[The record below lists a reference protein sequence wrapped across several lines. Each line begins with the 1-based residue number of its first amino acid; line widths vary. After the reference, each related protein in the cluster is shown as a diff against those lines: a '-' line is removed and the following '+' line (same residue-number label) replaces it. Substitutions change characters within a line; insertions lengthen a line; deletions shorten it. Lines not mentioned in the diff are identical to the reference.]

1 VVLCVSCKR
10 LTSQTARASGAL
22 TVVVSAEVERLR
34 TQHADA
40 VREKSAADSK
50 CRKLAD
56 KVAALEGEKTDL
68 RRQLAEERKEAN
80 EALAKAQAAQAE
92 ANLARMEGGLA
103 RERAEQLEERL
114 RALQSRVERA
124 EAATRTEAERTHK
137 QLMDSY
143 HELGA
148 RTAEF
153 EVPDREP
160 GLRCLEW
167 VQEEL
172 QALPT
177 IVEGFM
183 SYASLVT
190 CEGAMNALSREGCRH
205 YEVFDQGD
213 EDFERDIYKV
223 EDSIV
228 KESAGALYDRMWGP
242 HGREVVRERAETA
255 RGQVMFDFC
264 LVFVGCG
271 LCMGLLN
278 LCAVSHAAR
287 GERVDDFG
295 ALNSVLPDPE
305 SNPAEAVLEPLP
317 ETAGGAPDAPA
328 AAAAGGGPPPE
339 TAEGVPDAPAA
350 AAAGEGPPP
359 TAAPRAE
366 DPVTVAESTAE
377 APATAGS
384 SQVA

>member
-1 VVLCVSCKR
+1 LQAADFADR
-10 LTSQTARASGAL
+10 AASGAL
-22 TVVVSAEVERLR
+22 TAVVSAEVERLW

-68 RRQLAEERKEAN
+68 RRQLAEERREAN
-80 EALAKAQAAQAE
+80 EALAKAQAE
-92 ANLARMEGGLA
+92 ANLARVEGGLA

-124 EAATRTEAERTHK
+124 EAATRTEAERTRK

-205 YEVFDQGD
+205 YEVFDQVD

-242 HGREVVRERAETA
+242 HGREVVRERAETT
-255 RGQVMFDFC
+255 RGQVMSGLC

-278 LCAVSHAAR
+278 LCAVSQAAR

-295 ALNSVLPDPE
+295 ALNSMLPDPE
-305 SNPAEAVLEPLP
+305 SNLAEAALEPLP
-317 ETAGGAPDAPA
+317 ETAEGFPDAPA
-328 AAAAGGGPPPE
+328 AAAS
-339 TAEGVPDAPAA
+339 
-350 AAAGEGPPP
+350 GEGPPP
-359 TAAPRAE
+359 TAAPGVE
-366 DPVTVAESTAE
+366 DPATVAAEATAE

>member
-1 VVLCVSCKR
+1 LQAADFADR
-10 LTSQTARASGAL
+10 AASGAL
-22 TVVVSAEVERLR
+22 TAVVSAEVERLR
-34 TQHADA
+34 TQHANA

-68 RRQLAEERKEAN
+68 RRQLAEERREAN

-92 ANLARMEGGLA
+92 ANLARVEGGLA

-124 EAATRTEAERTHK
+124 EAATRTEAERTRK

-205 YEVFDQGD
+205 YEVFDQAD

-242 HGREVVRERAETA
+242 YGREVVRERAEMA
-255 RGQVMFDFC
+255 RGQVMSGFC

-271 LCMGLLN
+271 LCIGLLN
-278 LCAVSHAAR
+278 LCAVSQAAR
-287 GERVDDFG
+287 GERVDDFR
-295 ALNSVLPDPE
+295 ALNSTLPDPE
-305 SNPAEAVLEPLP
+305 SNPAEAAQEPLP
-317 ETAGGAPDAPA
+317 ETAEGAPDAPA
-328 AAAAGGGPPPE
+328 AAAAGEGPPPE

-359 TAAPRAE
+359 TAAPRVE
-366 DPVTVAESTAE
+366 DPATVAAEATAE